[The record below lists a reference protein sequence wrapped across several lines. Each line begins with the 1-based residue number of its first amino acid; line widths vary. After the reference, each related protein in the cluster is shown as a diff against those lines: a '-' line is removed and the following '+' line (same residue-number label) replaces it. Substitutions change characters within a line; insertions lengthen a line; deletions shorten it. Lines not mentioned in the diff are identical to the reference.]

1 MRSTATNKHPR
12 MERHLWDGLIPALG
26 VALPM
31 ILGLL
36 LDGRIF

>member
-1 MRSTATNKHPR
+1 MTSTKNR
-12 MERHLWDGLIPALG
+12 MPLRRERHLWDGLIPAVA

-31 ILGLL
+31 LLGLL